1 MPLWSQLRR
10 KRKAWL
16 SKYNSCLPNNHKQGI
31 NWLLR
36 QEIGCHLAPI
46 LYLVCSQLQ
55 FTYSWICTGKK
66 NLDRVI
72 SLKMIQFLTKQNF
85 QILCLIFMLK
95 LDEPFRNHEIFIIS
109 FFQSLIFGF
118 LDKIFI
124 LAVFGWYFAPWILIL
139 TLARNILIS

>member
-66 NLDRVI
+66 NSVLVI
-72 SLKMIQFLTKQNF
+72 SLKMTEFFTKQNF

-109 FFQSLIFGF
+109 FSIVWLGF
-118 LDKIFI
+118 WESNFFLQFLVDI
-124 LAVFGWYFAPWILIL
+124 LPLG
-139 TLARNILIS
+139 SGQ